1 MKPIVAAAFI
11 LATLTACTPDE
22 EKITR
27 VVEQGLADCKRAEGE
42 FAAINVIGGADEVL
56 VATCDG
62 AITDLKILDEF
73 HASATVGPY
82 TWLVGVE
89 NDTGVWV
96 LTQVDWEALEEARR
110 HLAGDEPPKDARQRA
125 EAALAKAQAEMP
137 ESEWV
142 RLKRLENLL
151 ALRETERANGAT
163 PTALGDAAQSVFD
176 ESLKYAAANENP
188 ALAASL
194 RMMVAEY
201 YTDYASKLNAAFDN
215 IGGQDE
221 WLESLIEQAKKDGN
235 KEDLANY
242 TKTLEEALAG
252 RDEEIATMNATIA
265 DARKRACDQ
274 IAKLDTAALEGDVR
288 KSATALKS
296 GTDCSPEALAAPPAE
311 APAE

>member
-1 MKPIVAAAFI
+1 MRAIFAAALV

-27 VVEQGLADCKRAEGE
+27 VIEQGLTDCKKAEGD
-42 FAAINVIGGADEVL
+42 FAAINVIGGNDEVL
-56 VATCDG
+56 VATCD
-62 AITDLKILDEF
+62 AEIKDLKILDEF
-73 HASATVGPY
+73 HASARVGPY

-89 NDTGVWV
+89 NETGVWV

-125 EAALAKAQAEMP
+125 ETALARAQAEMP

-151 ALRETERANGAT
+151 ALRETERASGKT
-163 PTALGDAAQSVFD
+163 PTALGDAAQKAFD
-176 ESLKYAAANENP
+176 ESLAYAAKNENP
-188 ALAASL
+188 ALAANL

-201 YTDYASKLNAAFDN
+201 YADYASKLNAAFDN

-242 TKTLEEALAG
+242 TKTLEETLAG
-252 RDEEIATMNATIA
+252 RDEEIATMNANIA
-265 DARKRACDQ
+265 DARKRACEQ
-274 IAKLDTAALEGDVR
+274 LAKLDTSALEGDVR
-288 KSATALKS
+288 EAATALKS
-296 GTDCSPEALAAPPAE
+296 GTDCSPEALQPPEPAE
-311 APAE
+311 P